1 MACRTNF
8 SKNRSFPLPAE
19 YVTLGF
25 TSSPKPY
32 ESFGKFTLKS
42 GPCFPEKAQTPL
54 DALRCLV
61 DDAVVARFILHA
73 KKNAAENH
81 IEANTEVSHFWRFF
95 AATIGHGIV
104 DYAQEKDAYVGKN
117 FNVCGLL
124 GNEFLKSLHTQE
136 AWTSAKTI
144 WNMPRDELTSFFNDR
159 SKVLWIPCQYVRCAI
174 ITLRILCSDKY
185 MFIISNIIISF

>member
-1 MACRTNF
+1 MVCGTNF
-8 SKNRSFPLPAE
+8 LKYRSFPLPAE
-19 YVTLGF
+19 YVALGF

-61 DDAVVARFILHA
+61 DDAVVSRFLLHA
-73 KKNAAENH
+73 KKNAAANN

-104 DYAQEKDAYVGKN
+104 DYAQEKDGYVGKN
-117 FNVCGLL
+117 SSVCGLL

-136 AWTSAKTI
+136 EWISAKTI
-144 WNMPRDELTSFFNDR
+144 WNMPRDELTLFFNDR
-159 SKVLWIPCQYVRCAI
+159 SRVLWIPCQYVKCALL
-174 ITLRILCSDKY
+174 TLSIL
-185 MFIISNIIISF
+185 ISGQ